1 MTYKEFIAWCNERAC
16 DGCWDMET
24 AIHCLNIITVMK
36 SVPFWRRKKLW
47 IAIKNDIEI
56 DVYSTNEKFRSER
69 MTTKEALYWCE
80 HFTDNIVLANPK
92 KEKMFLALQA
102 MKKCK
107 EALEKQ
113 MPRKPDYEA
122 DGYADGVLAYDYAKC
137 PVCEHEFEYGI
148 NEWGSAFCQDCGQA
162 LDWSDEE

>member
-56 DVYSTNEKFRSER
+56 DVYSTNEKNQRNDRKRGGR

-80 HFTDNIVLANPK
+80 QFTDNIVLANPQ

-102 MKKCK
+102 MEKCK
-107 EALEKQ
+107 EAIDKQ
-113 MPRKPDYEA
+113 IAMKPYYEDNDA
-122 DGYADGVLAYDYAKC
+122 EC
-137 PVCEHEFEYGI
+137 PVCGHEFEYGI
-148 NEWGSAFCQDCGQA
+148 NDWGCSFCQDCGQA